1 MENWGLV
8 TYRET
13 NLLYKKGVSS
23 PADQQ
28 RIATVVAHELAHM
41 VGGRS
46 LLGILINFI
55 WVLASC
61 LIYARALLE
70 YVIIIVWAR
79 SVNKMLPSVKFAKDK
94 VLTFLILREK
104 C

>member
-41 VGGRS
+41 VGVRS

-55 WVLASC
+55 
-61 LIYARALLE
+61 E
-70 YVIIIVWAR
+70 Y
-79 SVNKMLPSVKFAKDK
+79 
-94 VLTFLILREK
+94 
-104 C
+104 